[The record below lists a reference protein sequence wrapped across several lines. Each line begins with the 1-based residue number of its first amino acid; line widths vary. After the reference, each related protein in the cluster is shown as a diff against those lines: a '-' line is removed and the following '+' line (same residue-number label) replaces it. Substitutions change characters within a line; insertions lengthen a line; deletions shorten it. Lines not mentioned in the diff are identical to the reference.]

1 MTLETGNFIVNS
13 EEETILLARKIASQ
27 IKPLD
32 VLAFEGDLGSGKTFL
47 CRHIIKTLCGDVNVS
62 SPTFNLLQIY
72 GATNFEIYHFDL
84 YRLKSIH
91 EAYELGI
98 EDAFNHH
105 VCLIEWPEIIR
116 DLLPKSTITINI
128 EMIND
133 ASRKILINYS

>member
-128 EMIND
+128 EMVND